1 MTKKQAQ
8 IILEYNEQLWEI
20 EDEYLEYWLENGMPD
35 GTTEEELINDYTTED
50 FVEWSQVANDA
61 LGEREA
67 ESGICETSLDDEI
80 NKLDD
85 LLNEA
90 NANYERTINGVGFDQ
105 IVLFDQDGNKLD
117 DAIFG
122 EGSHGYEEGLLE
134 TQELGGC
141 DGYETAEEIFNGW
154 KEMFKEA
161 FE

>member
-8 IILEYNEQLWEI
+8 IIRDYNEQLWEI
-20 EDEYLEYWLENGMPD
+20 EDDYLETWLMEGMPD
-35 GTTEEELINDYTTED
+35 GTSEEELVNDYTTED
-50 FVEWSQVANDA
+50 FVEWSNLAMNLLA
-61 LGEREA
+61 KREA
-67 ESGICETSLDDEI
+67 ESDICEISLDDEI

-105 IVLFDQDGNKLD
+105 IILFDQDGNKLD

-134 TQELGGC
+134 TQELGCCEGH
-141 DGYETAEEIFNGW
+141 ETAEEIFNGW